1 MAQRNT
7 TSNRSRSRGGRG
19 PSRSDNNNGGA
30 NTSVHSGGSS
40 FRQTSRD
47 AARRSRETVTNAADA
62 ALDTVM
68 RHPYPAALIGAGV
81 AWLLL
86 ETRPARR
93 AERKLLRRAKRAAE
107 TIGEPFSGVPRA
119 ARSAF
124 AESAEHSR
132 DSVREGAGALAEY
145 AQESV
150 AAIGHTAQRG
160 YMRGRETLTEQW
172 ERHPLA
178 MGLALLAA
186 GLATGM
192 LLPSSRKEGEAFGRA
207 SDDLSRRV
215 KETGTEILERGREL
229 VDTSRRAVER
239 ASRREGLSPATVGK
253 KMRRVVKRAA
263 RAATKE

>member
-1 MAQRNT
+1 MAQRN
-7 TSNRSRSRGGRG
+7 SSSKRSASRGG
-19 PSRSDNNNGGA
+19 SRRTSGGGNSDNA
-30 NTSVHSGGSS
+30 NGSS
-40 FRQTSRD
+40 PSFQQTSRAAAERARD
-47 AARRSRETVTNAADA
+47 AITGAKTTIV
-62 ALDTVM
+62 DTVSE
-68 RHPYPAALIGAGV
+68 HPIPAALVGAGL

-86 ETRPARR
+86 ETRPARK

-132 DSVREGAGALAEY
+132 DSVRNGASTLADYAKDSAGAL
-145 AQESV
+145 
-150 AAIGHTAQRG
+150 GHVAQRG
-160 YMRGRETLTEQW
+160 YMRGRETLSEQW

-178 MGLALLAA
+178 MGFALLCA

-192 LLPSSRKEGEAFGRA
+192 LLPSSRKEGETFGRA

-215 KETGTEILERGREL
+215 KETGAEIIERGREL
-229 VDTSRRAVER
+229 VASSRRAVQR
-239 ASRREGLSPATVGK
+239 AEKNVGLSPVAVRK

-263 RAATKE
+263 NAAAAKSSQ